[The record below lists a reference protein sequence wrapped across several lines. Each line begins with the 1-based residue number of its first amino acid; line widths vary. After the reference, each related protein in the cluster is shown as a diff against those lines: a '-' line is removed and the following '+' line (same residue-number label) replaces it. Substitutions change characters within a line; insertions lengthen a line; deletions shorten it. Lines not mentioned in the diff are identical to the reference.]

1 MQTTLEQPKL
11 ATSPKL
17 TCIITGK
24 TRPSNDKYLS
34 AKAEA
39 KGVSVDE
46 FSQYYACKQAV
57 KRLRTGM
64 SVEDVRADLQA
75 EVSIPISES
84 DVKTIL
90 RLNGKSK

>member
-1 MQTTLEQPKL
+1 MQTILEQPKS

-39 KGVSVDE
+39 KGISVDK
-46 FSQYYACKQAV
+46 FSQYYACKEAV
-57 KRLRTGM
+57 KRLRAGM
-64 SVEDVRADLQA
+64 SVEDVRAELKA
-75 EVSIPISES
+75 EVSIPVSEN
-84 DVKTIL
+84 DVKIIL
-90 RLNGKSK
+90 QLNGKSK